1 MSHINYLNTPSNNA
15 SFFWSQA
22 LDQSA
27 TAPTT
32 DGCTALLDGSGIG
45 HDFGHHIG
53 GGHSNGHGYNGNG
66 YGHNGGPCV
75 PAAGAITL
83 LVVALAVVARRA
95 R

>member
-1 MSHINYLNTPSNNA
+1 MSHINYLNTPANDA

-27 TAPTT
+27 ISPTT

-45 HDFGHHIG
+45 HSFGHHM
-53 GGHSNGHGYNGNG
+53 GGHSHGHGYNGNG
-66 YGHNGGPCV
+66 FGHNGGPCV
-75 PAAGAITL
+75 PAVGAVAL
-83 LVVALAVVARRA
+83 LVVALAVVSKRA

>member
-1 MSHINYLNTPSNNA
+1 MSHLNTINTPSNNP
-15 SFFWSQA
+15 SFFWSHA

-27 TAPTT
+27 TAPTS

-53 GGHSNGHGYNGNG
+53 VGHYSHGNGNG
-66 YGHNGGPCV
+66 YGHNDGNCV
-75 PAAGAITL
+75 PAAGAVAL
-83 LVVALAVVARRA
+83 FVVALAVVAKRA

>member
-1 MSHINYLNTPSNNA
+1 MSHLDYTNTPSNNP

-32 DGCTALLDGSGIG
+32 DGCTALLDGSGVG

-53 GGHSNGHGYNGNG
+53 GGHQHGHGFNGNG
-66 YGHNGGPCV
+66 FGHGGHCV

>member
-1 MSHINYLNTPSNNA
+1 MSHLSYTTTPSNNP
-15 SFFWSQA
+15 SFFWSHA

-27 TAPTT
+27 TAPMG

-53 GGHSNGHGYNGNG
+53 NGHTSHGNGNG
-66 YGHNGGPCV
+66 YGHNDGNCV
-75 PAAGAITL
+75 PAAGAVAL
-83 LVVALAVVARRA
+83 FVVALAVVAKRA